1 MDKIMKRDV
10 LRGIIQSVSF
20 GISLLLIVFLIKGL
34 FTTAHQFCPYSSICF
49 GIMGLKI
56 HTGMLF
62 KPAIIIGLLIVFS
75 TIFLGRLFCGYVCF
89 IGTLQES
96 IYKLNKSRHK
106 FLQRIPFRFHR
117 FLLGL
122 KYLSF
127 LITVIFAYFGIQYL
141 YMKFCPVL
149 AFAHPQRIGIAAVI
163 TLVIII
169 FGGFLVER
177 FWCRYLCPYA
187 TMMNVFQYIGKL
199 LKIKRWQIFRNIK
212 TSINCFNC
220 ANYCPMN
227 IDIGYNEE
235 ISDVNCIHCFRCV
248 RICSKE
254 DAAKSKCIYRD

>member
-1 MDKIMKRDV
+1 MKRDV
-10 LRGIIQSVSF
+10 LREIIQSFFF
-20 GISLLLIVFLIKGL
+20 GISLLLLIFLIKGI
-34 FTTAHQFCPYSSICF
+34 FATAHQFCPYSSICF
-49 GIMGLKI
+49 GIMGFKL
-56 HTGMLF
+56 HTGHFLF
-62 KPAIIIGLLIVFS
+62 KYAIIAGFLIAIS
-75 TIFLGRLFCGYVCF
+75 TIFFGRLFCGYICF

-96 IYKLNKSRHK
+96 IYKLNKSKHK
-106 FLQRIPFRFHR
+106 FIQRIPFKFHR

-127 LITVIFAYFGIQYL
+127 LITVVFAYFGIQYL

-149 AFAHPQRIGIAAVI
+149 AFAHPQRIRIAAVI

-169 FGGFLVER
+169 LGGFLVER

-187 TMMNVFQYIGKL
+187 AMMNVFQYIGKL
-199 LKIKRWQIFRNIK
+199 LKIKRLQIFRNIK

-220 ANYCPMN
+220 TNYCPMN
-227 IDIGYNEE
+227 IDVGYNEE
-235 ISDVNCIHCFRCV
+235 ISDVNCIHCYRCV

>member
-1 MDKIMKRDV
+1 MKRDV
-10 LRGIIQSVSF
+10 LRNIIQSVSF
-20 GISLLLIVFLIKGL
+20 GISLILIVFIIKGI
-34 FTTAHQFCPYSSICF
+34 FVTAHQFCPYASICF
-49 GIMGLKI
+49 GIMGLKL
-56 HTGMLF
+56 HTEMLF
-62 KPAIIIGLLIVFS
+62 KFAIIAGFLIALS
-75 TIFLGRLFCGYVCF
+75 TIFLGRFFCGNICF
-89 IGTLQES
+89 WGTLQEY
-96 IYKLNKSRHK
+96 IYKLNKSHHK
-106 FLQRIPFRFHR
+106 FLQRIPYKFHR

-127 LITVIFAYFGIQYL
+127 LITVVFAYFGIQYL

-149 AFAHPQRIGIAAVI
+149 AFAHPQRIGIAAAI
-163 TLVIII
+163 TLVIIV
-169 FGGFLVER
+169 FGGFLSER

-187 TMMNVFQYIGKL
+187 AMMNFLQYFGKL
-199 LKIKRWQIFRNIK
+199 LKIKRLKIFRNIK